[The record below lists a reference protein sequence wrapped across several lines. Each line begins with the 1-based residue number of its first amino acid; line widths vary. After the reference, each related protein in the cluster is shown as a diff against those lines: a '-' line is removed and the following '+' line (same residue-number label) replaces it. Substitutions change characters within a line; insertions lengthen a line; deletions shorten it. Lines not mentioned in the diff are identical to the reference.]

1 MRNPPDEALGAT
13 DTLPS
18 CPPASGRGPRGGRP
32 ASAKGDA
39 SAKSHASKAKAK
51 GGNGGERVPTP
62 SPSRMREGD
71 DDAPIR
77 KCILSGERDVRPHLV
92 RLALSPDGQILPDV
106 RAKAPGR
113 GAWIG
118 VTRVELEAA
127 IKKGKLKGALS
138 RAFKTGEFTID
149 AELPAKIESALE
161 RNALDRLGL
170 ESRSGTVL
178 IGSDRIEQNARQG
191 KLKALYHASDAAE
204 DGNRKLDQA
213 WRIGND
219 VEGSGLR
226 GLALPVSR
234 TILALALGRENVVH
248 IGLTD
253 RAAAKRVSEALDRWL
268 HFIGPEPSSVSC
280 ETASQGASASPQNG
294 APPIQ
299 QASGSTGTRPAV
311 DMTEEFE

>member
-13 DTLPS
+13 DDLPS
-18 CPPASGRGPRGGRP
+18 SLPASGKGPRGGRP
-32 ASAKGDA
+32 ASAKGD
-39 SAKSHASKAKAK
+39 
-51 GGNGGERVPTP
+51 GGNGGKRVPTP
-62 SPSRMREGD
+62 GSSRMREGD
-71 DDAPIR
+71 EDSPVR

-92 RLALSPDGQILPDV
+92 RLALAPDGQIHPDV

-127 IKKGKLKGALS
+127 IKKGKLKGALA
-138 RAFKTGEFTID
+138 RAFKTGEFAIPP
-149 AELPAKIESALE
+149 ELPAQIEAALE

-226 GLALPVSR
+226 GLALPASR

-268 HFIGPEPSSVSC
+268 HFIGPEPSPVSC
-280 ETASQGASASPQNG
+280 ETASQGASASQQNG
-294 APPIQ
+294 TSPITG
-299 QASGSTGTRPAV
+299 ASGSTGHSPAV